1 MENKNLFM
9 VWKLAI
15 LFLLGTVLSGCA
27 SSLSSIVKQLP
38 FLSSL
43 TEQDEVRIGREFRR
57 HAKKQLKLIHHPEI
71 RGFVERV
78 SRRILSAMEPQL
90 FDYRF
95 FVVEDS
101 QLNAFAIPGGSIY
114 VHTGLIDRAKSTD
127 ELASVLGH
135 EIVHVKARH
144 IARMSQPDPASF
156 LALLGTFLVAAGS
169 QGPAAAALGHAVGY
183 QSTALFYPKAGAG
196 GGYPRRSVYGRSGL

>member
-27 SSLSSIVKQLP
+27 SSLSSIVEQLP
-38 FLSSL
+38 FFSSL

-57 HAKKQLKLIHHPEI
+57 QAKKQLKLIHHPEV

-114 VHTGLIDRAKSTD
+114 VHTGLIDRANSTD

-144 IARMSQPDPASF
+144 IARMFPVNRWRKAVVINKFVRS
-156 LALLGTFLVAAGS
+156 LLVTSA
-169 QGPAAAALGHAVGY
+169 
-183 QSTALFYPKAGAG
+183 
-196 GGYPRRSVYGRSGL
+196 